1 MSNVVGNFYNENVNV
16 SKDLLQLDFIHQWNG
31 KKIVLM
37 AKLKFLNSQIFGVAD
52 GWDQK
57 TIILGHI

>member
-1 MSNVVGNFYNENVNV
+1 MGISKLSHFLNLLDFQVLCQQVMSNVVGNFYNENVNV

-37 AKLKFLNSQIFGVAD
+37 AKQ
-52 GWDQK
+52 
-57 TIILGHI
+57 